1 MKGGAEAASSH
12 IMLITVLVITAL
24 ALTIL
29 TTQIFIPGLKTDEM
43 VQERTL
49 AYELSYAMNALSLEE
64 AGEITKKLNKE
75 SKITTGIEDGKYF
88 VSVGK
93 EKVFT
98 DAKLKDIVIETGD
111 DISIVKSFEDEYLE
125 VKVA

>member
-64 AGEITKKLNKE
+64 AGEVTKKLNKE

-98 DAKLKDIVIETGD
+98 DTKLKDIVIETGD
-111 DISIVKSFEDEYLE
+111 EISIVKNFEDRYLE

>member
-64 AGEITKKLNKE
+64 AGEVTKKLNKE

-93 EKVFT
+93 E
-98 DAKLKDIVIETGD
+98 
-111 DISIVKSFEDEYLE
+111 
-125 VKVA
+125 

>member
-64 AGEITKKLNKE
+64 AGEVTKKLNKE

-111 DISIVKSFEDEYLE
+111 EISIVKSFEDEYLE